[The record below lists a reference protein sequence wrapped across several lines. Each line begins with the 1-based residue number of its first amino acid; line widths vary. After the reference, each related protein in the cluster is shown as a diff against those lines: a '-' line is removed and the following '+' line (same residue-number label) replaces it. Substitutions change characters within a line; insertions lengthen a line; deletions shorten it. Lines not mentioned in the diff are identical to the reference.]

1 MIQKVLNVNS
11 DKSLDKLFYPKSIA
25 VIGASNDVSKIGG
38 FIFSNIKKLSG
49 LNIYPISVKFEKI
62 QEVRAYTNIIEI
74 KSSVDLAIIAIPKD
88 YVINSLKDCIKA
100 NIKNVVIISAG
111 FKETGEEGRIREEKI
126 KKIVLENE
134 INLVGPNCL
143 GILNSDIGLNCS
155 FAKDIPKNGDVALI
169 SQSGAVIDAIIDWSF
184 KQNIGFSKIISLG
197 NMAGVNELSIL
208 KYLKDDKKTKAIV
221 FYMETLENGKE
232 FQKVLREVSKTKP
245 VIIIKPGNS
254 DSAKAAIGSH
264 TGSLAQDNILVKTA
278 INESNGI
285 LVNTLNELF
294 NTLIGLKTN
303 LPVNNKLIIL
313 TNAGGP
319 GVIATDF
326 AVENNLELYKLS
338 NEQKVKFDFL
348 PKEGSLNNPIDIL
361 GDAKSDRYTSALE
374 EIEKIKDVSNI
385 LILLTPQMMTDS
397 LEIAKNIAKISKKS
411 KKTIYVSFLGSK
423 EIFEATKYFD
433 DNGVASFFTPSD
445 VIKSMKKL
453 LDYNCFEYINKNA
466 KYKFSNTKVKEV
478 NKILEN
484 KKGLL
489 DFELTKKIMDI
500 LKINLPEKIVFKD
513 IDEVLSTKISSNK
526 KFILKVDSKSAIH
539 KIDLGGVEF
548 NIDSENFKDRTIEMF
563 DKISKKIKDFTIT
576 LEEEVK
582 GFETIIGLKSEDNLG
597 NFIMFGMGGTY
608 VSLFN
613 DVNFAT
619 CPLTKTSS
627 EALVKSSR
635 AYKGLNGFRGTRPIH
650 FEHLYEILIRISY
663 LQETFPLI
671 KEVDLN
677 PVICSDKGIYL
688 VDVKLIV

>member
-1 MIQKVLNVNS
+1 MIQRFLKGNF
-11 DKSLDKLFYPKSIA
+11 DKSLDQLFYPKSIA
-25 VIGASNDVSKIGG
+25 IIGASNDISKIGG

-49 LNIYPISVKFEKI
+49 INIFPISVKFKKI
-62 QEVRAYTNIIEI
+62 QEVKAYTNVLEI
-74 KSSVDLAIIAIPKD
+74 KSNIDLAIIAIPKN
-88 YVINSLKDCIKA
+88 YVINALNDCVKA

-111 FKETGEEGRIREEKI
+111 FKETGEEGKILEEKI

-143 GILNSDIGLNCS
+143 GILNAETKLNCS
-155 FAKDIPKNGDVALI
+155 FAKDIPKDGDIALI

-184 KQNIGFSKIISLG
+184 KQEIGFSKIVSLG

-232 FQKVLREVSKTKP
+232 FQKILKEVSKTKP

-285 LVNTLNELF
+285 LVDSLNELF
-294 NTLIGLKTN
+294 DVLIGLKTN
-303 LPVNNKLIIL
+303 LPKDNKLIIL

-326 AVENNLELYKLS
+326 ASENNFELYKLS

-348 PKEGSLNNPIDIL
+348 PKEASLNNPIDIL
-361 GDAKSDRYTSALE
+361 GDAKSDRYSKALE
-374 EIEKIKDVSNI
+374 EIEKIKDVSNV

-397 LEIAKNIAKISKKS
+397 LEIAKNIARISKKS

-423 EIFEATKYFD
+423 EISKATKYLD
-433 DNGVASFFTPSD
+433 ENNVANFFTPSEA
-445 VIKSMKKL
+445 IKSMKKL
-453 LDYNCFEYINKNA
+453 FDFNTFEYVNKIGS
-466 KYKFSNTKVKEV
+466 YKFSSSKVEEI
-478 NKILEN
+478 NSILKN

-489 DFELTKKIMDI
+489 DFDLTKKIMDV
-500 LKINLPEKIVFKD
+500 LKINIPEKIVLRD
-513 IDEVLSTKISSNK
+513 IDEVLSTKINSNK
-526 KFILKVDSKSAIH
+526 KYILKVDSKSAIH

-548 NIDSENFKDRTIEMF
+548 NIDSENFKDKVIEMF
-563 DKISKKIKDFTIT
+563 DKISKKITEFTIT

-582 GFETIIGLKSEDNLG
+582 GFETIIGLKSDKNLG

-619 CPLTKTSS
+619 CPLTKPSS
-627 EALVKSSR
+627 KTLVKSSR
-635 AYKGLNGFRGTRPIH
+635 AYKGLNGFRGTKPIH

-663 LQETFPLI
+663 LQETFPSI